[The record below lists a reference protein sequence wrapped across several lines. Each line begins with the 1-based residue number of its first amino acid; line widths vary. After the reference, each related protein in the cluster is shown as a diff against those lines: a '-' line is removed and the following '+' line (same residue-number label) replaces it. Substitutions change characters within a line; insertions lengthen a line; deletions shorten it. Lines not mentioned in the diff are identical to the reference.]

1 LHIIKKTKNMAKKY
15 CDCGNPA
22 SWVYMPGFSD
32 GNSFICEDC
41 ISHIDSVGCSC
52 NWEYTMGECATIP
65 EGIEGKDW
73 KWVIQTANEHMS
85 EITIEDG
92 IWVSLDERG
101 RPYPCAEYEYDTDG
115 NNFDWDDEES

>member
-1 LHIIKKTKNMAKKY
+1 MAKKY
-15 CDCGNPA
+15 CDCGKPA
-22 SWVYMPGFSD
+22 SWLYMPGFSD
-32 GNSFICEDC
+32 GNSFVCEDC

-73 KWVIQTANEHMS
+73 KWVVQPANEHMS

-101 RPYPCAEYEYDTDG
+101 RPYPCAEYDYDTDG
-115 NNFDWDDEES
+115 NNFDWDDEE